1 MTYIDAIA
9 LRLAD
14 LCKERNIT
22 TNKLATLAGIRQS
35 TVNNIMSK
43 NTRNPKVKTMHKL
56 AVGLGMTISELFDF
70 PEMNETQFEDEDD
83 N

>member
-1 MTYIDAIA
+1 MTYIDVIA
-9 LRLAD
+9 SRLAD

-43 NTRNPKVKTMHKL
+43 TTKNPKVKTMHKL
-56 AVGLGMTISELFDF
+56 AVGLGMTLSELFDF
-70 PEMNETQFEDEDD
+70 PEMNETQFDDEDD

>member
-9 LRLAD
+9 LRLTD